1 MEMDFLGINGKDG
14 YDGRVSMQEAALFGG
29 SGHRAPPQQPFLSFK
44 MPPEDKAKNLA
55 VDHLFSSRF
64 RPLLSTMD
72 AFDKSSPV
80 LAPQSLQKSL
90 GLDRQEQIIQQ
101 YAMRA
106 YQSQCTDS
114 FGSSPNGARIFPTV
128 SRHPLPIASR
138 RPFFDVAMASSMQ
151 QQPFGGGIA
160 LHTAPFAQRDATK
173 PSSATAQLTVFY
185 AGAVNVFDD
194 IPMNKAQEIM
204 LLANKASSKTS
215 NAGSSRNTP
224 LQSPSKMAGSNDSNA
239 NQTISQK
246 QNSAPCSGL
255 SSPISVASLRGTHS
269 RSASIT
275 SDDSAGPK
283 SAGPLAPTN
292 QYFDPPNT
300 YTCPVGATMPRA
312 VPQARKASLTRFLE
326 KRKERVMT
334 NAMPY
339 SCENKTLGISI
350 NKSSLKNIASS
361 SNGDELAHSRESPST
376 RLEI

>member
-1 MEMDFLGINGKDG
+1 MDFLGINGKDG
-14 YDGRVSMQEAALFGG
+14 YDGRVSMQDAALFGG
-29 SGHRAPPQQPFLSFK
+29 SGHRAPPLQPFLSFK

-72 AFDKSSPV
+72 ASDKSSPV

-90 GLDRQEQIIQQ
+90 GLDKQEQVIQQ

-114 FGSSPNGARIFPTV
+114 FGSSANGARIFPTV

-138 RPFFDVAMASSMQ
+138 RPFFDMPMASSMQ

-160 LHTAPFAQRDATK
+160 MHTAPFAQRDATK
-173 PSSATAQLTVFY
+173 PSSSATAQLTVFY
-185 AGAVNVFDD
+185 AGVVNVFDD

-224 LQSPSKMAGSNDSNA
+224 LQSPSKLAGSNDSN
-239 NQTISQK
+239 TS
-246 QNSAPCSGL
+246 SGL

-300 YTCPVGATMPRA
+300 NTSPVGATMPRA
-312 VPQARKASLTRFLE
+312 VPQARKASLARFLE
-326 KRKERVMT
+326 KRKERVMI

-339 SCENKTLGISI
+339 SCENKTLGISV